1 MYYVEH
7 EIVRTGYC
15 LFKSVLKNWEKDE
28 SCTCLLLQSFTAYAL
43 DIVFSLLSFVD
54 LALTAGHFRKG
65 DF

>member
-7 EIVRTGYC
+7 EIVRTGDC

-43 DIVFSLLSFVD
+43 DIVFSPLSFVD
-54 LALTAGHFRKG
+54 LALTAGHSKK
-65 DF
+65 